1 MENKKRK
8 ILDLKTLRQII
19 PFVKPYALHFYLLV
33 FLTLI
38 IGLLSPLRPLLIN
51 FEIDNHIAVND
62 KEGLLN
68 ITLVLIL
75 IAIVEALLQYIHTYL
90 SGWFG
95 QNIIKDIR
103 IAVYKQMIFLKR
115 SFYDQNKVGRLVTRV
130 VSDIETLLEVFTN
143 GIAAI
148 TADLLKLL
156 FIVLAMFYI
165 NWKMALVSLI
175 TFPLMVLGT
184 YIFKEKIKYAFFL
197 VRNAVS
203 DLNAFVQE
211 RLVGMQIV
219 QIFNVEDQEY
229 KKFQAINRNHL
240 KANLKTVLY
249 YSLYFPIAEILAAM
263 AIGFIVWYGAGKV
276 VQAEISLGTLT
287 AFIMYTQLFFRPLR
301 MIADR
306 FNTLQLGIVSAERIL
321 KLLNN
326 RDFIP
331 IVKNPLP
338 LSNLQGHIR
347 FENVSF
353 AYDKN
358 NYVLK
363 NISFQVR
370 PSQTVA
376 IVGETGSGK
385 SSIINLILR
394 FYEINKGTIYID
406 NQAITKYNLSDLR
419 RRIGL
424 ILQDVFLFSDS
435 IKNNITLFDAS
446 ITLEQVKAAARLI
459 EADKFIEQLPGAY
472 DYQIGERGLTLSV
485 GQRQLLSFI
494 RVMVHN
500 PQLLILDEATS
511 SVDNETELLIQRAI
525 THMMEDRTAIVIA
538 HRLATIERADQIIVL
553 DKGEIKEI
561 GTHESLLAAQGFY
574 KTLYDV
580 QYNKSEESSPVLFH

>member
-1 MENKKRK
+1 MKDPNRK

-19 PFVKPYALHFYLLV
+19 PFVRPYASYFYLLV
-33 FLTLI
+33 ALTLL

-62 KEGLLN
+62 KQGLLK
-68 ITLVLIL
+68 ITLLLIL
-75 IAIVEALLQYIHTYL
+75 IAVGEAVLQYIHTYL

-103 IAVYKQMIFLKR
+103 IAVYKQVLFLKR

-148 TADLLKLL
+148 TADILKLL
-156 FIVLAMFYI
+156 FIVAAMFYI

-175 TFPLMVLGT
+175 TFPFMVLGT

-219 QIFNVEDQEY
+219 QVFNVEQQEY
-229 KKFQAINRNHL
+229 KKFQAINQSHL
-240 KANLKTVLY
+240 KSNLKTVLY
-249 YSLYFPIAEILAAM
+249 YSLYFPVAEILAAM
-263 AIGFIVWYGAGKV
+263 AIGFTVWYGAGKV
-276 VQAEISLGTLT
+276 LQAEISLGTLT
-287 AFIMYTQLFFRPLR
+287 AFVMYTQLFFRPLR

-306 FNTLQLGIVSAERIL
+306 FNTLQLGIVSAERVL
-321 KLLNN
+321 KLLNK
-326 RDFIP
+326 RAFIP
-331 IVKNPLP
+331 ISKDPIPLA
-338 LSNLQGHIR
+338 SLQGYIR
-347 FENVSF
+347 FEDVSF
-353 AYDKN
+353 AYQEE
-358 NYVLK
+358 NYVLE
-363 NISFQVR
+363 NISFEVK
-370 PSQTVA
+370 PSQVVA

-394 FYEINKGTIYID
+394 FYELNKGRIYID
-406 NQAITKYNLSDLR
+406 NQDIRDYDLFELR
-419 RRIGL
+419 RKVGL
-424 ILQDVFLFSDS
+424 VLQDVFLFSDS
-435 IKNNITLFDAS
+435 IKNNITLFDSS
-446 ITLEQVKAAARLI
+446 ITDEDVKAAARLI
-459 EADKFIEQLPGAY
+459 EADKFIEQLPGGY
-472 DYQIGERGLTLSV
+472 DYRIGERGLTLSA

-494 RVMVHN
+494 RVMVYN

-511 SVDNETELLIQRAI
+511 SIDNETELLIQKAI
-525 THMMEDRTAIVIA
+525 ARMMQGRTAIVIA

-553 DKGEIKEI
+553 DKGKIKEI
-561 GTHESLLAAQGFY
+561 GTHKTLLAAGNFY
-574 KTLYDV
+574 KNLYDA
-580 QYNKSEESSPVLFH
+580 QYNKPREKSVALFG